1 LLPALQTMT
10 AEAQGAE
17 GTREPI
23 DFQALIETIPALV
36 ICALADGSAEFANRA
51 WHEYTGRSSPE
62 RTGWSWQTAI
72 HPNDLPKLIQEW
84 TVAAAGMFET
94 EARVRR
100 ADGEYQWFAIR
111 KALAVSRDQVGKP
124 SLRALI
130 ACEDIQERKQAQA
143 RLEQN
148 EQRWQ
153 TAFENSPIG
162 IMIRDRADRFLATN
176 GAFRN
181 MLGYTELELYQL
193 RQTDVTY
200 EEDRKLNLELI
211 GELWEGNRQ
220 HFEFEKRY
228 RRKDGTLVW
237 ARNNVALVA
246 GTGGV
251 APFLFTI
258 VEDITQFKKE
268 ESARRYI
275 EQRYRV
281 MVETASDAVVCM
293 DENGAIVLANPAT
306 MRVFG
311 YEPAELIGKPLTVL
325 MPEFLRKLHEDDGFR
340 RYLAT
345 GQRHI
350 NWQGTE
356 LTGLRKN
363 GQEFPVEI
371 SLGEVTADG
380 HRIFTSFVRDISE
393 RKRAEDERQ
402 AHLWSLESMD
412 KINLAIQGSND
423 LNQMMSDV
431 LDAVLSIF
439 GCHRAW
445 LGYPCDPE
453 SPSSRTVMERTRPEF
468 PGACVLGVD
477 FPMDAQLAHFHRLVR
492 ASSHAVR
499 FGAGSD
505 NPLPTW
511 IAKRFS
517 VQSQIVMAVY
527 PKVDKP
533 WLFGLDECTHA
544 RTWTHEEEQLF
555 EAIGRRFADS
565 LTSLLILRNLQE
577 SEARLEEAERIA
589 HVGYWARDLD
599 TGLLTWSDETYRIFG
614 LQAHERP
621 IDLAGLQELIH
632 PEDRQVMTRAVA
644 DALGAGVRYEAEYR
658 VVRPNG
664 EVRFVHS
671 QGDVK
676 RNASGRPNLM
686 FGTIQDITERKQAEE
701 ERERLRQAQADLAHL
716 NRVTTMGELTASLA
730 HEIKQPLT
738 AALTNA
744 ETCLDWLGRDHPDI
758 GEGYDAASRTKSD
771 VSRAVEIVDRTKA
784 LFKKGI
790 PERVPVDMNE
800 LIQDMVILLGK
811 EAKLNSITIRTEL
824 APNLPGISADRVQLQ
839 QVLMNLMVNAIDS
852 MKTEANPRELTIKSE
867 IADAQLVV
875 SVSDVGIGLPPD
887 IVDRIFDPFFTTKAQ
902 GTGMGLPISRSI
914 VESHGGRLW
923 ATANSRNGATFRFT
937 LPVVAA
943 AHA

>member
-1 LLPALQTMT
+1 MT
-10 AEAQGAE
+10 DEAQSVAR
-17 GTREPI
+17 TSEPI

-51 WHEYTGRSSPE
+51 WHEYTGHSSPE

-72 HPNDLPKLIQEW
+72 HPDDLPKLIQEW
-84 TVAAAGMFET
+84 TVAAVAGMFET

-124 SLRALI
+124 SLCALI

-153 TAFENSPIG
+153 TAFENSAIG

-193 RQTDVTY
+193 RQTDITY
-200 EEDRKLNLELI
+200 EEDRERNVELI
-211 GELWEGNRQ
+211 GELWEGKRQ
-220 HFEFEKRY
+220 HLEIEKRF

-246 GTGGV
+246 GTGGL

-258 VEDITQFKKE
+258 VEDITQRKQAE
-268 ESARRYI
+268 E
-275 EQRYRV
+275 
-281 MVETASDAVVCM
+281 
-293 DENGAIVLANPAT
+293 
-306 MRVFG
+306 
-311 YEPAELIGKPLTVL
+311 
-325 MPEFLRKLHEDDGFR
+325 
-340 RYLAT
+340 
-345 GQRHI
+345 
-350 NWQGTE
+350 
-356 LTGLRKN
+356 
-363 GQEFPVEI
+363 
-371 SLGEVTADG
+371 
-380 HRIFTSFVRDISE
+380 
-393 RKRAEDERQ
+393 ERQ
-402 AHLWSLESMD
+402 AHLWLLESMD
-412 KINLAIQGSND
+412 KINRVIQGTND
-423 LNQMMSDV
+423 LNQTMSDV

-453 SPSSRTVMERTRPEF
+453 SPSSRTVMERTRTEF

-505 NPLPTW
+505 NPWPTW
-511 IAKRFS
+511 IEKRFS

-533 WLFGLDECTHA
+533 YLFGLDECTHA
-544 RTWTHEEEQLF
+544 RMWTREEEQLF
-555 EAIGRRFADS
+555 EAIGRRFADT
-565 LTSLLILRNLQE
+565 LTSLLIMRNLQE
-577 SEARLEEAERIA
+577 SEARLEEAERTA

-632 PEDRQVMTRAVA
+632 SEDRQVITRAMA

-676 RNASGRPNLM
+676 KNASGRPNLM

-771 VSRAVEIVDRTKA
+771 VSRAVDIINRTKA
-784 LFKKGI
+784 LFKKGT

-800 LIQDMVILLGK
+800 LIQDMVNLLGK

-824 APNLPGISADRVQLQ
+824 APNLHRISADRVQLQ
-839 QVLMNLMVNAIDS
+839 QVLMNLMVNGIDS
-852 MKTEANPRELTIKSE
+852 MKNEANQRELTIKSE

-887 IVDRIFDPFFTTKAQ
+887 NVERIFDPFFTTKEQ

-923 ATANSRNGATFRFT
+923 ATANSGNGATFRFT
-937 LPVVAA
+937 LPLVTA